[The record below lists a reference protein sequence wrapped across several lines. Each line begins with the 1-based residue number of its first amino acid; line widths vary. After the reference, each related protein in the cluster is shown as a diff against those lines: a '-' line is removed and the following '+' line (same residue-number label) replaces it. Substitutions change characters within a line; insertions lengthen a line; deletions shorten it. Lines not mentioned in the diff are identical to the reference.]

1 MTVGT
6 VEIMIAFSVLLQ
18 WASGEKSRRK
28 VSIYKYSNSFTV
40 IGRVVFDNKYK
51 ILTLNCGSVSIV
63 FAKASDVIM
72 VQVYWVHH
80 QGIDGNETA
89 DVLAKEGVEMT
100 TDRTENVPIFLRT
113 LQSALEKQAD
123 TQAKRRWRKTMT
135 CRISRIIC
143 KERTASTTERL
154 QTVNGNPDRP
164 LPGSITRNHPR
175 STQQPHLQ
183 KMR

>member
-1 MTVGT
+1 LGPDDRKTGRDQTQHLNTYTDGSKMDGGVG
-6 VEIMIAFSVLLQ
+6 A
-18 WASGEKSRRK
+18 
-28 VSIYKYSNSFTV
+28 
-40 IGRVVFDNKYK
+40 
-51 ILTLNCGSVSIV
+51 
-63 FAKASDVIM
+63 
-72 VQVYWVHH
+72 
-80 QGIDGNETA
+80 GNETA

-100 TDRTENVPIFLRT
+100 NDRTENVPIFLRT

-164 LPGSITRNHPR
+164 LPGSITRNHTR